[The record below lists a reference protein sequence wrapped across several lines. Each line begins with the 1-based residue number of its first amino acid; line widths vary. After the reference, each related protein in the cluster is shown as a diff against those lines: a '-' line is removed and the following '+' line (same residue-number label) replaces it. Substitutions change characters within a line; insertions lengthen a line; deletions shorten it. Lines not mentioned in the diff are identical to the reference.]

1 MGPLS
6 VSISIRN
13 DYRALEGPEEQMA
26 KYEEFL
32 LGVGAARNREMNYVE
47 KLVLHLVAV
56 SAQECLTSTGCV
68 HRVSVDACNI
78 VYAATKIT
86 KLFNYPMVTSRV
98 YSTLTKVS
106 VPKTG
111 H

>member
-47 KLVLHLVAV
+47 KLVLHLLAV
-56 SAQECLTSTGCV
+56 SAQECLCIEYLLMHAILYMRQPRSRSSSTI
-68 HRVSVDACNI
+68 RW
-78 VYAATKIT
+78 
-86 KLFNYPMVTSRV
+86 
-98 YSTLTKVS
+98 
-106 VPKTG
+106 
-111 H
+111 